1 MAIFRGWGILVII
14 LPVAAILIAAF
25 AVPEPDKDLVAAI
38 GCGVT
43 GLILWFVGRW
53 LNGRITAEPD
63 AYQPKGVEK
72 IFEDGFVGLV
82 KNLEFK
88 EALFGR
94 RRGHSL
100 FWVKLEFWCI
110 FGFLLGG
117 LFLLVKP
124 FDRGW
129 F

>member
-1 MAIFRGWGILVII
+1 VALFRGWGILVII
-14 LPVAAILIAAF
+14 LPVAAILVGFAF
-25 AVPEPDKDLVAAI
+25 DEHNRDLVAAV
-38 GCGVT
+38 GCFATGV
-43 GLILWFVGRW
+43 IMWFIGRW
-53 LNGRITAEPD
+53 LNGRIEPD
-63 AYQPKGVEK
+63 GEYRPKGIEK
-72 IFEDGFVGLV
+72 IFENGFVGLV
-82 KNLEFK
+82 KNMEFK

-100 FWVKLEFWCI
+100 FWVKLELWCI

-117 LFLLVKP
+117 LFLLVEP